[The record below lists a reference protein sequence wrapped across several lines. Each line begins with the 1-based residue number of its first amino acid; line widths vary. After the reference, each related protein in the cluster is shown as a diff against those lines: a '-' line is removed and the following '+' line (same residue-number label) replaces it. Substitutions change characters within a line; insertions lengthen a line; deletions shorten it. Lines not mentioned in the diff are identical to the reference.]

1 MVRDVKEIQFVRRR
15 LNTNF
20 SFLSKSF
27 ESAKP
32 NYSDDELWVKT
43 FVHTYNELH
52 QSRKPIV
59 KEILHKDYP
68 SIEPRVL
75 EIISAND
82 SYSEF

>member
-20 SFLSKSF
+20 SFLSNSF

-32 NYSDDELWVKT
+32 NYSDKELWIKT

-52 QSRKPIV
+52 ESRKPIV